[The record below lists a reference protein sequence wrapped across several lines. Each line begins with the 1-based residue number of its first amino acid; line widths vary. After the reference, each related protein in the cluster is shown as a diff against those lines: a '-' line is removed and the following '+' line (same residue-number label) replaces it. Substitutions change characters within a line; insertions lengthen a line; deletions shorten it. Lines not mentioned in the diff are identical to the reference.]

1 MAGVFVTGT
10 DTGVG
15 KTFLAAALAAG
26 SRLQNRSVCVRKPL
40 LSGLDE
46 PTGDGPAHDHLLLA
60 LASGCD
66 AAEIAPL
73 RFGPAVSPHLAAEL
87 AGIELDY
94 RQLVEDLIAGQAA
107 ADRLIVEGAGGWRV
121 PISREFGFRELA
133 VELGLPVVIAAR
145 PGLGTINHS
154 LLTIESVRAAGL
166 YVSCV
171 VFGPWPEQPDRMQA
185 DNIATVARLG
195 EVRTATLPHIDHSNL
210 AEFERAGN
218 DLPLDQIFAESQET
232 S

>member
-15 KTFLAAALAAG
+15 KTFLTAALAAG
-26 SRLQNRSVCVRKPL
+26 SRLQNQSVCVRKPL

-46 PTGDGPAHDHLLLA
+46 PTGDGPPHDHLLLA
-60 LASGCD
+60 LASGCEPN
-66 AAEIAPL
+66 AIAPL

-87 AGIELDY
+87 AGVEVDRQKMLD
-94 RQLVEDLIAGQAA
+94 DLKSDGAT

-121 PISREFGFRELA
+121 PISGEFGFRELA

-171 VFGPWPEQPDRMQA
+171 VFGPWPQEPDAMQA
-185 DNIATVARLG
+185 DNIATVERLG
-195 EVRTATLPHIDHSNL
+195 EVSTATLQFINHSNV
-210 AEFERAGN
+210 AEFEHAGTR
-218 DLPLDQIFAESQET
+218 LPLRQIFAEGQET